1 MSTKNTTSS
10 EGISCLKDTFNAI
23 KNITDIHGKEKVLI
37 RCIHCIKE
45 IPKTIESISA
55 YQLCIDL
62 AAGVKSPVD
71 RKKLLLVVAGEM
83 PKNEAFG
90 TLYATAMK
98 HAVLAS
104 DNIEEPKARKDSML
118 KIAEEIQEK
127 PSLQPLYIQAITA
140 AIKAANEIKDSQHR
154 IHALLTIATDLPKT
168 PEINTLR
175 LNAFKMALNISTAIN
190 QTSYDKRILD
200 EVAKTLPKS
209 CDYSFYRQYTLLGIA
224 KEIPKTGEFLTLYKD
239 AIKIAIAAA
248 TTIEVPYYRKYA
260 LCFIAEELST
270 TPELYPLYKQT
281 VREAFKASAE
291 IVEPLAKIHA
301 LIEMLKTYPKNSDF
315 FPQIQQALKNILSFY
330 SMKKM
335 IKDLSPIEI
344 IDFLLVAEEK
354 GVIKDSTKAKNTKL
368 KYGEMLAKEL
378 KEVGLLLTDI
388 RLIEILK
395 PYTHI
400 WIQPKELRD
409 AVNKIVERLED
420 LKKRFH
426 GKEISK
432 PVFNS
437 EDFSAQQELAKEYK
451 AGQVEVKSCI
461 SIDIGATNTVIMRRK
476 WGTEA
481 EFVTLKSISR
491 QFNGVS
497 IIPSILSLKNNA
509 IGAVAEDNTDKEII
523 INFKKMLLENQKES
537 RKYMEKFLSILY
549 QHLREEITPSSRWA
563 SLFSGG
569 LPDKVYTTVP
579 VGFPGYKR
587 AIKEI
592 LSKIM
597 KGTDIEIL
605 EEPLAAAIGYQM
617 AEQKDKVVMVID
629 FGGSTLDTM
638 VVRLNVN
645 DAHVV
650 AKPDRSKMLG
660 GHDIDV
666 WLAEYL
672 GEKLGHGK
680 EQPSH
685 ELIKQAEE
693 LKITLSDRNEAVFKW
708 NGTEICKVNRKD
720 FEEILNSHGFYKG
733 VDQSISYV
741 LWKSGKVGI
750 KKEKIEAILLT
761 GGSSQIPSFK
771 EKISSLFPSLQENNS
786 IYNHSPFS
794 AVAMGAAMYPT
805 RNIRD
810 RHLGL
815 AYAIK
820 YLTEDK
826 DAPPAY
832 EIIFEKG
839 EAYPFEKT
847 FSISPARTIGEQQE
861 MFLEL
866 FEVPEKH
873 ITRKWERQGGVEF
886 IKQAMKPEENMVLK
900 ELSIITLQVDEDM
913 AEQINVTFSV
923 TDSGLIKIKYGKNN
937 RNIDTGIR
945 LQ

>member
-1 MSTKNTTSS
+1 MDTTDASDKTTGS
-10 EGISCLKDTFNAI
+10 YEISCLRDTFNAI
-23 KNITDIHGKEKVLI
+23 RNITDIHGKEKVLV

-45 IPKTIESISA
+45 IPKTIESLSS

-62 AAGVKSPVD
+62 AAGVKSPSD
-71 RKKLLLVVAGEM
+71 RKNLLLVVAGEM
-83 PKNEAFG
+83 PNDEGFDP
-90 TLYATAMK
+90 LYSAAMK
-98 HAVLAS
+98 QAVLAS
-104 DNIEEPKARKDSML
+104 DNIEEPKMRKDSLL
-118 KIAEEIQEK
+118 KIAEQIQEK
-127 PSLQPLYIQAITA
+127 PSFQPLYIQAITN

-168 PEINTLR
+168 QEINYLR
-175 LNAFKMALNISTAIN
+175 LNAFKLALNISTAAN

-200 EVAKTLPKS
+200 EIAKTMPKS

-224 KEIPKTGEFLTLYKD
+224 KELPKTGEFLELYRE
-239 AIKIAIAAA
+239 AIKLAIAAA
-248 TTIEVPYYRKYA
+248 TTIEEPYYRKYA
-260 LCFIAEELST
+260 LCYIAEELST
-270 TPELYPLYKQT
+270 IPALYPLYRQT
-281 VREAFKASAE
+281 VKEAFKASAE
-291 IVEPLAKIHA
+291 IDKPLAKIHA

-315 FPQIQQALKNILSFY
+315 FPQIQQALKNILEFY
-330 SMKKM
+330 SVKKM
-335 IKDLSPIEI
+335 IKDLSPMEI

-354 GVIKDSTKAKNTKL
+354 GIIKDSTKAKNIKL

-378 KEVGLLLTDI
+378 EGVGPLLNDI
-388 RLIEILK
+388 RLVEILK

-409 AVNKIVERLED
+409 AVSKIVDCLED
-420 LKKRFH
+420 LKRRYH
-426 GKEISK
+426 GKEISM

-437 EDFSAQQELAKEYK
+437 EHFSSDRTPEEDN
-451 AGQVEVKSCI
+451 AGHAEVKSCI
-461 SIDIGATNTVIMRRK
+461 SIDLGATNTVIMRRK
-476 WGTEA
+476 WGTPA

-497 IIPSILSLKNNA
+497 IIPSILSIKNDS
-509 IGAVAEDNTDKEII
+509 IGAAAADNINKGTI

-549 QHLREEITPSSRWA
+549 QHLREELTPASRWM
-563 SLFSGG
+563 SLFSSGVS
-569 LPDKVYTTVP
+569 DKIYTTVP
-579 VGFPGYKR
+579 IGFPGYKR

-592 LSKIM
+592 LGKVM
-597 KGTDIEIL
+597 KGYDIEIL

-617 AEQKDKVVMVID
+617 AEQTDKVVMVID

-638 VVRLNVN
+638 IVKLNVDN
-645 DAHVV
+645 AHVV

-660 GHDIDV
+660 GHDIDI

-672 GEKLGHGK
+672 GEKLGHGR
-680 EQPSH
+680 EQPSSD
-685 ELIKQAEE
+685 LIKQAEE
-693 LKITLSDRNEAVFKW
+693 LKITLSDKNEAAFMW

-720 FEEILNSHGFYKG
+720 FEGILDNHGFYKG

-741 LWKSGKVGI
+741 LWKAGKVGI

-771 EKISSLFPSLQENNS
+771 EKISSLFPKLQENNS

-820 YLTEDK
+820 YLPDIKADIK
-826 DAPPAY
+826 DAPPTY

-839 EAYPFEKT
+839 ETYPFEKT
-847 FSISPARTIGEQQE
+847 FNISPARTIGEQKE
-861 MFLEL
+861 MYLEL
-866 FEVPEKH
+866 FEVPEK
-873 ITRKWERQGGVEF
+873 
-886 IKQAMKPEENMVLK
+886 
-900 ELSIITLQVDEDM
+900 
-913 AEQINVTFSV
+913 
-923 TDSGLIKIKYGKNN
+923 
-937 RNIDTGIR
+937 
-945 LQ
+945 